1 VAPIQKPK
9 PSSLQGEGRKVA
21 SLTTDIT
28 SEDEVQRTGGLGTTM
43 GEGGRDR
50 IENTVQSQVHVQK
63 IIHPEPSYIQPMPE
77 MSPTVADYEQ
87 TIQDLQEKIEL
98 LQDAYAVQTGNLE
111 YLGKEVEALKKDEPH
126 A

>member
-43 GEGGRDR
+43 GEGGRD
-50 IENTVQSQVHVQK
+50 TDHM
-63 IIHPEPSYIQPMPE
+63 EPMEPASPVEPAYIQPMPE

-87 TIQDLQEKIEL
+87 TIQDLQEQFTALTDIHRI
-98 LQDAYAVQTGNLE
+98 QHSNLE
-111 YLGKEVEALKKDEPH
+111 YLLKEVEALKKDEPH

>member
-1 VAPIQKPK
+1 
-9 PSSLQGEGRKVA
+9 
-21 SLTTDIT
+21 
-28 SEDEVQRTGGLGTTM
+28 M
-43 GEGGRDR
+43 GEGGRDTDT
-50 IENTVQSQVHVQK
+50 EQSMPRPVM
-63 IIHPEPSYIQPMPE
+63 PMPE

-98 LQDAYAVQTGNLE
+98 LQDAYAVQNGNLE